1 MSCTQRAGVAATLHH
16 SPRTGKTLAALAAL
30 LGWRLPPRWALLPH
44 QSAALEFLKECGVT
58 DAPAPPSLGLMVFS
72 SLVVVEQFLRN
83 WLAGVREVQVVV
95 VCSAEEGEA
104 AGTATGDSAPV
115 VTQIRLV
122 TDLVVRFRAQRAVP
136 LVVLTSYQSAHKV
149 NAALV
154 EADDVL
160 DLAVFDEAHFSR
172 M

>member
-1 MSCTQRAGVAATLHH
+1 
-16 SPRTGKTLAALAAL
+16 
-30 LGWRLPPRWALLPH
+30 
-44 QSAALEFLKECGVT
+44 
-58 DAPAPPSLGLMVFS
+58 MVFS
-72 SLVVVEQFLRN
+72 SLVVVEQFLRT